1 MQNLTASRFP
11 LCVVC
16 FLARGTFFLR
26 LFFVSGIR
34 LSHERVSAALGGIA
48 QLEKQVLEAN
58 AKLKGKERRKGMRP
72 LKKIEALE
80 MQREKTL
87 EILEMGSKR

>member
-1 MQNLTASRFP
+1 M
-11 LCVVC
+11 
-16 FLARGTFFLR
+16 
-26 LFFVSGIR
+26 
-34 LSHERVSAALGGIA
+34 GGIA

-72 LKKIEALE
+72 MKKIEALE

>member
-1 MQNLTASRFP
+1 MLF
-11 LCVVC
+11 C
-16 FLARGTFFLR
+16 FLARPNIFFSR
-26 LFFVSGIR
+26 LLCASAKR

-48 QLEKQVLEAN
+48 QLEKQVLDAN
-58 AKLKGKERRKGMRP
+58 SKLKGKERKEGSRP
-72 LKKIEALE
+72 AKKIEALE